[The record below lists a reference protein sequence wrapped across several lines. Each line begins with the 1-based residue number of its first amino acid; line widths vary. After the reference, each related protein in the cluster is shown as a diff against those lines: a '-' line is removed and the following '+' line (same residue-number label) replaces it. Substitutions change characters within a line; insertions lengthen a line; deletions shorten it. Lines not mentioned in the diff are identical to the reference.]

1 MRNRILKKYFLLAAI
16 TLILFIFLGLISS
29 SYLNEMLRTRREAYP
44 PIFVA
49 KLIDLLGGADK
60 IKGIQLLEEAQSNGP
75 RPRVVLYNE
84 KGEVIYR
91 SVAPPPPPHPS
102 SRGELPP
109 PRPPDLVQEEVNLS
123 LSSDFLAQFQNDYDF
138 FSREP
143 VDIGPAP
150 KPDSPLRF
158 LRFWGGGPPPMRP
171 PSADVVIRLSGK
183 PIYYIGFVGGPP
195 PMRPPDGMER
205 YLPILGPAILLLSL
219 LLGVGVTISLIYA
232 SVRKKVSEA
241 DKVISEIQNGNLKAR
256 FEVHRKDEFGEAM
269 LRFNKMADEIEAL
282 VEHLKF
288 VETARNRILQE
299 LAHDLRTPV
308 ASLKNLIETLESQ
321 NERLEPAVKKELLQ
335 LSLREVDYF
344 GQLVED
350 LLLLARVDEPK
361 YRHENIQIPI
371 CDIMD
376 EVLADCLSRPEY
388 KQKQIEVVRN
398 YAAIDAVVS
407 GSWNLLYR
415 MFRNAFE
422 NALSFAQSK
431 ITIDVAY
438 ESGVGLVIH
447 IQDDGQGLT
456 DEQLVS
462 FGERKLSR
470 QITSSEKGK
479 RLSVGLGSVIIKKIC
494 EIHRGRVSIKN
505 MRDPSGRVVGAI
517 LTIVFESDS
526 IGSYEV

>member
-49 KLIDLLGGADK
+49 KLIDLLGGSDK
-60 IKGIQLLEEAQSNGP
+60 IKGIQLLEEAQASGP

-84 KGEVIYR
+84 AGEVVYR
-91 SVAPPPPPHPS
+91 SIAPPPFEPNSESQQQH
-102 SRGELPP
+102 
-109 PRPPDLVQEEVNLS
+109 RPPDFLKDEFNTNLPS
-123 LSSDFLAQFQNDYDF
+123 EFLEKFQNDYDF

-143 VDIGPAP
+143 LDVRPPP
-150 KPDSPLRF
+150 KPENPLRF

-171 PSADVVIRLSGK
+171 PSADVVIRLSGN
-183 PIYYIGFVGGPP
+183 PTYYIGFSGGPP
-195 PMRPPDGMER
+195 PMRPPDGIER

-241 DKVISEIQNGNLKAR
+241 DKVISEIQKGNLKAR
-256 FEVHRKDEFGEAM
+256 FDVHRKDEFGEAM

-321 NERLEPAVKKELLQ
+321 NERLESAVKKELLQ

-371 CDIMD
+371 CDIID
-376 EVLADCLSRPEY
+376 EVLADCLARPEY
-388 KQKQIEVVRN
+388 KEKQIEVIRN
-398 YAAIDAVVS
+398 YVSIDAVVS

-422 NALSFAQSK
+422 NALSFAQAK

-438 ESGVGLVIH
+438 EAGVGLVIH
-447 IQDDGQGLT
+447 IQDDGHGLT

-494 EIHRGRVSIKN
+494 EIHRGHVSIKN
-505 MRDPSGRVVGAI
+505 KRDLSGKVTGAI
-517 LTIVFESDS
+517 LTIVFENDS